1 MDPEKCVGC
10 KDCTYACPKHIIVMV
25 PYTGQKQVPC
35 SSTADYEDK
44 AKVCWSACIACEDCV
59 NNCPNG
65 AIYMEDKH
73 AVIDH
78 ELCENCNVC
87 QYVCSRR
94 IIKEMEVP
102 EYTYLQREALGIRKG
117 E

>member
-1 MDPEKCVGC
+1 
-10 KDCTYACPKHIIVMV
+10 MV

>member
-1 MDPEKCVGC
+1 
-10 KDCTYACPKHIIVMV
+10 
-25 PYTGQKQVPC
+25 
-35 SSTADYEDK
+35 
-44 AKVCWSACIACEDCV
+44 
-59 NNCPNG
+59 
-65 AIYMEDKH
+65 MEDKH

>member
-1 MDPEKCVGC
+1 MRGLWSVRKSLSAEPDSCNDRGI
-10 KDCTYACPKHIIVMV
+10 YHLSGM
-25 PYTGQKQVPC
+25 
-35 SSTADYEDK
+35 YE
-44 AKVCWSACIACEDCV
+44 SGSGSCEDCV